1 MTAVSKCPKCQC
13 IVLQLSVFLLLPHC
27 PAQWCLPRTHHR
39 RCISLTRTTPAFCLA
54 IPLCLIVQQNMFLTI
69 TTTIC
74 QCSSPFSLWPP
85 PPYQVA
91 STDAM
96 LRLSRKPV
104 SHLNRYSSKGHFCIK
119 FVKALILFQLLC
131 GTSLDIAK
139 LVPPT
144 WSSPWARIEPS
155 VLGGHHL
162 GVMIKSAIIIILLQ
176 RFVFIITG
184 KIFTEAGRGAAT
196 WANSDFHYLCS
207 GVMTKNLFHIIET
220 VSNNQNCFK

>member
-54 IPLCLIVQQNMFLTI
+54 IPFYLIIQQNMFLTT

-96 LRLSRKPV
+96 LRLSRKLV
-104 SHLNRYSSKGHFCIK
+104 SHLNKYSPKRHFCIN
-119 FVKALILFQLLC
+119 FFKALILFQLLC

-162 GVMIKSAIIIILLQ
+162 GVIIKSAIIIIIIIKSFAGVCLYYYRKDLHRGGHGVGNLGRQWCSLTLQ
-176 RFVFIITG
+176 
-184 KIFTEAGRGAAT
+184 
-196 WANSDFHYLCS
+196 WSHD
-207 GVMTKNLFHIIET
+207 
-220 VSNNQNCFK
+220 

>member
-27 PAQWCLPRTHHR
+27 PAQWCLPRTHHK
-39 RCISLTRTTPAFCLA
+39 RCISPTRTTPAFCLA

-85 PPYQVA
+85 LPYQVA

-104 SHLNRYSSKGHFCIK
+104 SHLNKYSSKGHFCIK
-119 FVKALILFQLLC
+119 FVKALIL
-131 GTSLDIAK
+131 
-139 LVPPT
+139 
-144 WSSPWARIEPS
+144 WSSYCAAPLCTSPSLFLQPGVLPEPGLNLVS
-155 VLGGHHL
+155 LEV
-162 GVMIKSAIIIILLQ
+162 
-176 RFVFIITG
+176 ITW
-184 KIFTEAGRGAAT
+184 EWSSRVP
-196 WANSDFHYLCS
+196 S
-207 GVMTKNLFHIIET
+207 
-220 VSNNQNCFK
+220 